1 VLFPFQPACDAALSL
16 SAHRYHDSIVMR
28 LAVIGFACAM
38 LSSAQET
45 PAFRSDVS
53 LVHLDAEVGDGSRT
67 LTGFN
72 KEDFVVKDSGA
83 PQSILYFSRDEDPLD
98 LILLF
103 DVSGSMKTSVER
115 VAASAH
121 TALAELRSGDR
132 VAVMVFSGH
141 SRLVAPFSEHF
152 GEVEN
157 AVNEVVMG
165 KFGGSTHLLAAVDDA
180 AKYFL
185 AQPGIHR
192 RRAVLILTDNYGQR
206 SRRAST
212 VIHDLWEADASLSG
226 LIIRSGVD
234 VALNTSAM
242 VMNPALGLLHEGMGG
257 VADQTGGD
265 TLKADDPGD
274 AFQEMM
280 RRIRQRYSL
289 YYAMPLGKPG
299 QARQVKVDLTAEAR
313 GRFPNAR
320 VRARKGYVTPPKS

>member
-1 VLFPFQPACDAALSL
+1 
-16 SAHRYHDSIVMR
+16 MR
-28 LAVIGFACAM
+28 LAVIGFACAL

-53 LVHLDAEVGDGSRT
+53 LVHVDAEVTDGSRT
-67 LTGFN
+67 LTGFR
-72 KEDFVVKDSGA
+72 KEDFVVKDNGA
-83 PQSILYFSRDEDPLD
+83 PQSILYFSQDEDPLD

-103 DVSGSMKTSVER
+103 DVSGSMKTSVEE

-141 SRLVAPFSEHF
+141 SRLVAQFSEHF

-157 AVNEVVMG
+157 AVNDVVMG

-226 LIIRSGVD
+226 LIIRSGAD

-242 VMNPALGLLHEGMGG
+242 VMNPALGLLLHEGMGG

-265 TLKADDPGD
+265 TLKADDPGH
-274 AFQEMM
+274 AFQDMM
-280 RRIRQRYSL
+280 RRIRGRYSL
-289 YYAMPLGKPG
+289 YYAMPQGKPG
-299 QARQVKVDLTAEAR
+299 QARQVKVELTAEAR
-313 GRFPNAR
+313 GRLPNAR
-320 VRARKGYVTPPKS
+320 VRARKGYVVPTGSTR